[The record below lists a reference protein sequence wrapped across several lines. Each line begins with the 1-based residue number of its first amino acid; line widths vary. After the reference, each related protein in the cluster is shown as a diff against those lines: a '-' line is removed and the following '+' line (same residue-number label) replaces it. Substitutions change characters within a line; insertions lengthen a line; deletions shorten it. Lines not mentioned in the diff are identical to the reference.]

1 MNVNILNF
9 AELFICVSSIIL
21 MLPLV
26 ALMKNTTIPLNQFAQ
41 ESNEIQV
48 ILFGIRLIYILSN
61 FNFHWILNYFFSF
74 FDFIIRADLESSQL
88 CILYIYLRMF
98 YSFSFFVSF
107 NFPYPGPYVTGV
119 DVYITEDYLNGTFR
133 SCSQVIYS
141 VLSKFIAWQTKLFT
155 TGSSEFIEI
164 FLFLPFRFQ
173 FLQLV
178 SQHWI

>member
-61 FNFHWILNYFFSF
+61 FNFHWILNYFFF
-74 FDFIIRADLESSQL
+74 F
-88 CILYIYLRMF
+88 
-98 YSFSFFVSF
+98 
-107 NFPYPGPYVTGV
+107 
-119 DVYITEDYLNGTFR
+119 
-133 SCSQVIYS
+133 
-141 VLSKFIAWQTKLFT
+141 
-155 TGSSEFIEI
+155 
-164 FLFLPFRFQ
+164 FRFHYTRGSRKLSALH
-173 FLQLV
+173 FIYIFAYVLFIFV
-178 SQHWI
+178 FCFV